1 MKSSLNKRWLLKMA
15 WRDSR
20 RSRSRLMLFTS
31 SIILGVAAL
40 VAINSFKESLQ
51 RDINDQA
58 KDLLGADLVIYSNQP
73 ITDSVMVMMDTLGG
87 DHSFETSFASM
98 IFFPKNQ
105 GSRLVN
111 VRALKGNFP
120 YYGSIETTPESA
132 NLSFRL
138 QQKALVDKTIMLQ
151 FEAEKGD
158 SVKIGNLSFLIE
170 GALIKLPGQSG
181 IAATVSPPVYIP
193 LKYLDQTGLVQ
204 KGSRITYRHYFKFSP
219 DRDVGALVKSLE
231 PVLEK
236 EGLRHETV
244 DMRKESIGRTF
255 ENLASFL
262 NLVGFV
268 ALLLGCVGVA
278 SSVHI
283 YVKEKLASV
292 AILRCIGA
300 KGTQAFLIY
309 LVQILCMGLLG
320 SFIGTALGSS
330 IQTILPQL
338 FMDFLPL
345 EVNTYISWKA
355 IVQGFLIGT
364 AVSLLFAIYPLI
376 NIRRTSP
383 LRTLRAEYE
392 EQRESMDLLKWF
404 IGGLIILFIFG
415 FSYWQIEDWQQSGYF
430 TLSVVIAFLFL
441 TGMGR
446 FIMWLVRKY
455 FPTNWHFI
463 GRQSLANLY
472 RPNNQTLILII
483 SIGLGTALITTLF
496 FIQSY

>member
-1 MKSSLNKRWLLKMA
+1 MKSSLNIRWLLKMA

-132 NLSFRL
+132 NLSFRQ

-151 FEAEKGD
+151 FEAENGD

-170 GALIKLPGQSG
+170 GALKKLPGQSG

-193 LKYLDQTGLVQ
+193 LKYLDKTGLVQ
-204 KGSRITYRHYFKFSP
+204 KGSRITYRHYFKFDP
-219 DRDVGALVKSLE
+219 DTDVGALVKSLE

-300 KGTQAFLIY
+300 KGSQAFLIY
-309 LVQILCMGLLG
+309 LVQILGMGLLG

-364 AVSLLFAIYPLI
+364 AVSLLFALYPLI

-392 EQRESMDLLKWF
+392 EKRESMDLLKWL
-404 IGGLIILFIFG
+404 IG
-415 FSYWQIEDWQQSGYF
+415 
-430 TLSVVIAFLFL
+430 
-441 TGMGR
+441 
-446 FIMWLVRKY
+446 
-455 FPTNWHFI
+455 
-463 GRQSLANLY
+463 
-472 RPNNQTLILII
+472 
-483 SIGLGTALITTLF
+483 
-496 FIQSY
+496 